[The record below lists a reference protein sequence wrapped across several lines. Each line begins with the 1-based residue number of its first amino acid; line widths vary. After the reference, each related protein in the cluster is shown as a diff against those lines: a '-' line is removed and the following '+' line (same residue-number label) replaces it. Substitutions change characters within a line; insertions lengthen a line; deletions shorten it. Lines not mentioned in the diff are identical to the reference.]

1 MQTFLVSETYHQTA
15 KSLDN
20 KRLGKQRVEA
30 YQILRALL
38 GHSNGWV
45 NHPATKMW
53 QGHEWSLANYG
64 YVICEEWRNKGFKD
78 SLLDTFHKA
87 LETLNT
93 QSSTK
98 PWWASNELFQLSHKS
113 NLVRKDSLFYSLLF
127 DVPNNIPY
135 VWPLMD
141 EEAFRLGTYKNGDNL
156 AIMKN
161 GAVYLTSSQVAELL
175 GVSPKTISAYK
186 ARGQMPKPDREYGR
200 TPLWRLATIQE
211 WRTTLRTPIKIE
223 GAKE

>member
-1 MQTFLVSETYHQTA
+1 MQTFLVSHQYQKTA
-15 KSLDN
+15 QSLDN

-53 QGHEWSLANYG
+53 QGHEASLAVYG
-64 YVICEEWRNKGFKD
+64 YTMCEVWKEKGFAD
-78 SLLDTFHKA
+78 SLQNTFDKA
-87 LETLNT
+87 LQTLNT
-93 QSSTK
+93 KERHK
-98 PWWASNELFQLSHKS
+98 PWWAWNDLFVLSHQS
-113 NLVRKDSLFYSLLF
+113 NLVRKDPLFYSLLF

-211 WRTTLRTPIKIE
+211 WRTTLRTPIRIE